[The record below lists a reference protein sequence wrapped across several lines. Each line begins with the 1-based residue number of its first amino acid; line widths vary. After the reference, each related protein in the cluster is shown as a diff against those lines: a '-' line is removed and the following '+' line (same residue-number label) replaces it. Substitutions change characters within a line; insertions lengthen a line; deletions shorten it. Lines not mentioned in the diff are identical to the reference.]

1 MTPTWAL
8 VHSHNTDYQVP
19 SGVDLDKVTVRMPY
33 RLLYCVH
40 ASLNTLP
47 RPPLFQRRLAGV
59 IITLRIFRLALRTMV
74 RLQ

>member
-8 VHSHNTDYQVP
+8 VHSPNTDYQVP
-19 SGVDLDKVTVRMPY
+19 SGADLNKVTVRMPY
-33 RLLYCVH
+33 RLPYCAH

-47 RPPLFQRRLAGV
+47 LFQRWLAGV
-59 IITLRIFRLALRTMV
+59 EPVHYNIKIFRLALRTMV